1 MKLELKDLNTPVPN
15 TWCPGCGN
23 FGILTAV
30 KQAIVELVNEG
41 FAEKRQFTLVS
52 GIGCHA
58 KIYDYININGFYSIH
73 GRVLPTALGIKVS
86 NPELIVLGFG
96 GDGDT
101 YAEGIAHFVHAC
113 RYNVDM
119 TMIAHNNQ
127 VFALTTGQAT
137 PTTERGFKGKSTP
150 LGTFEQPL
158 NPIAL
163 AIVSG
168 ATFVAREFALD
179 VQHLKETVKAAVKH
193 KGFAFIDV
201 LQPCVSYHN
210 MAEFVRTHAYRLE
223 DVGHNPRDYSEALK
237 KALEWDYEYKED
249 ARIPLGIFYITER
262 ETYESVWPATRPFY
276 KVRREPDIEKI
287 LAKHYVSP

>member
-1 MKLELKDLNTPVPN
+1 MKLELKDLNTPATN

-23 FGILTAV
+23 FGILAAV

-73 GRVLPTALGIKVS
+73 GRVLATALGIKVS

-101 YAEGIAHFVHAC
+101 YAEGIEHFVHAC
-113 RYNVDM
+113 RYNVDV
-119 TMIAHNNQ
+119 TMIVHNNQ
-127 VFALTTGQAT
+127 EFALTTGQAT
-137 PTTERGFKGKSTP
+137 PTTERGFRGKSTP

-179 VQHLKETVKAAVKH
+179 VQHLKETVKKAVRH
-193 KGFAFIDV
+193 RGFAFIDV
-201 LQPCVSYHN
+201 IQPCVSYHN
-210 MAEFVRTHAYRLE
+210 VTGFVREHAYRLE
-223 DVGHNPRDYSEALK
+223 DAGHDPENYDEALRR
-237 KALEWDYEYKED
+237 ALEWDYEYRED
-249 ARIPLGIFYITER
+249 AKIPLGIFYIGER
-262 ETYESVWPATRPFY
+262 ETYESMWPATRPFY
-276 KVRREPDIEKI
+276 RVKRAADMEEI
-287 LAKHYVSP
+287 LKKHHVSP